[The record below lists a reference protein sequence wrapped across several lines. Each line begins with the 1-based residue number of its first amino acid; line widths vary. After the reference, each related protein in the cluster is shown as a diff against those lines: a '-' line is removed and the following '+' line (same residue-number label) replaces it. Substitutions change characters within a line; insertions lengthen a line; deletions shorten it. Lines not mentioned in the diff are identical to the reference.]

1 MKKKLIL
8 LHIALTAICGNVC
21 AQSYSQDDAG
31 GSSTDYSTNTFGGRR
46 DTTKSKEKV
55 IPKGL
60 RVWTVDER
68 FGERTFSVPD
78 TASHMFMN
86 SIFTTG
92 LRGEYNTT
100 GNLGA
105 PRISRIFIDRP
116 ATEQFIFTQPY
127 DYFVQPVGTFK
138 FTNTLSPIT
147 NLTYNECGDRTNGE
161 DHLKALFGTNIGKEI
176 GVGFKFDYIYGRGY
190 YQNQST
196 SHFNYTMY
204 GSYMGERYNAHLLL
218 STTHQKVT
226 ENGGITDD
234 RYITHPEVFN
244 DDFSEDE
251 IPTVLQK
258 NWNRNDN
265 QHIFFSHRY
274 NIGFNRKVK
283 MTEEEIKARQFAI
296 ESQKENEK
304 EKNEREARKKL
315 KSEGKDFNERDFERS
330 QKKFVGR
337 PDGSKVIGD
346 EPETA
351 TDKNKQGRIRVNG
364 MDVPDSV
371 ARAVEAKAAK
381 DTAWLKNEY
390 VPVTSIIHTLK
401 FDNYQRIYQAY
412 DSPADYYA
420 NTYAMDE
427 KYGGDSIYDKTKH
440 YSLKNTI
447 ALAMLEGFNKWAK
460 AGIRIFATSEL
471 RHFTMPALET
481 GTASYNEHNLSIGGQ
496 ISKRE
501 GRAFHYTA
509 TAETFLT
516 GEDAGQIKIDAD
528 ADLNFKLFG
537 DTVTLAAKA
546 YFHRLN
552 PSFYYRHYH
561 AKHLWW
567 DNSLD
572 KEIRSRIEGVFSL
585 KRTHTTLRVAV
596 DDIQNYTYFA
606 QSYSIT
612 SDYGRSG
619 NTVSVKQHSGNIS
632 LITAQLEQ
640 DFKFGPLHWENVV
653 TYQKSTNANVLSVPT
668 VNVYTNLFLRFKIAK
683 VLKVDFGADARYFS
697 KYYAPDYSP
706 QLGQY
711 TVQDNGDGNI
721 KTGNYPI
728 VNVYANMHLKQT
740 RFFIMMSHVNSGNGE
755 YFLTPHYPINSR
767 VLRFGLSWNFFN

>member
-31 GSSTDYSTNTFGGRR
+31 GPSTDYSTNTFGGRR

-330 QKKFVGR
+330 QKKFAGR

-346 EPETA
+346 ETETA

-728 VNVYANMHLKQT
+728 VNVYANMYLKQT
-740 RFFIMMSHVNSGNGE
+740 RFFIMMSHVNSGTGE

>member
-516 GEDAGQIKIDAD
+516 GEDAGQIKIDVD

-596 DDIQNYTYFA
+596 DDIQNYTFFA